1 MWSTQRPPLVHL
13 SALLIR
19 SINDESADDA
29 FLGFMASA
37 LVVQLASSF
46 TCVRDPSAD
55 HKMAKDLAKDLAGR
69 AELHCGAEDVVMV

>member
-1 MWSTQRPPLVHL
+1 
-13 SALLIR
+13 
-19 SINDESADDA
+19 
-29 FLGFMASA
+29 MASA